1 MRKLKKTVSYAGA
14 DGPAFTLV
22 ELLVVIAIL
31 GILAALLLPAL
42 ARAKAQGYQ
51 AQCVNNLKQL
61 GTAIQMYADEHD
73 DRLPGPLWQGLYATY
88 YDDTVRMPY
97 YIAPYLGLP
106 AASPTVRKAP
116 MAICTMSVKK
126 GSQPPAGTD
135 PRALKQH
142 VSYIVSV
149 AVASS
154 TTEVLT
160 RPFGY
165 PYRSLPAGL
174 KGVDELPKKARQI
187 TNPTTS
193 WAITDADQINAVSL
207 ARYYEF
213 LPKDKAHGRFR
224 NQLFFDWHVEQVRE

>member
-1 MRKLKKTVSYAGA
+1 
-14 DGPAFTLV
+14 
-22 ELLVVIAIL
+22 
-31 GILAALLLPAL
+31 
-42 ARAKAQGYQ
+42 
-51 AQCVNNLKQL
+51 
-61 GTAIQMYADEHD
+61 
-73 DRLPGPLWQGLYATY
+73 
-88 YDDTVRMPY
+88 
-97 YIAPYLGLP
+97 
-106 AASPTVRKAP
+106 
-116 MAICTMSVKK
+116 MSVQK

-135 PRALKQH
+135 PRDLKQH

-165 PYRSLPAGL
+165 PYGSLPRGL
-174 KGVDELPKKARQI
+174 KGVDELPKKIRQI

-213 LPKDKAHGRFR
+213 LPKDKAHGAFR